1 MLGWIIHKLESRLL
15 GEVSTTSD
23 MQIIP
28 TLMAESE
35 EELKSHLMRVKEK
48 SKRTYLNINIQ
59 KGKIMAYDP
68 IVAAAPAKSLQ
79 SCLTL
84 CNPIDGSP
92 PGSSIPGILQAGILE
107 WVAISFSITSWQIGG
122 KMETGTDF
130 YFLGLQNQCGW

>member
-1 MLGWIIHKLESRLL
+1 
-15 GEVSTTSD
+15 
-23 MQIIP
+23 
-28 TLMAESE
+28 MAESE
-35 EELKSHLMRVKEK
+35 EELKSHLMMVKEK